1 MRVLIIYNLPSSN
14 RPDDLDT
21 FNQAQE
27 IEDSLK
33 QSGCETLLLGIEADL
48 SIIEKTVLE
57 FKPDRIFN
65 GVEEYRG
72 SVSQSFQI
80 PAYLESLSIP
90 FTGSGSKAMHLC
102 ASKIKSKQILNKAC
116 LATPDYVTL
125 DSAVVHKNDDTMFIV
140 KSSDEHASLGIDA
153 KSIVTGAFNAKEL
166 IQEKIKRYSGEWFA
180 EAFID
185 GREFNVAM
193 IGSKQEPEVLP
204 INEIV
209 FDNFPKDAPK
219 IVDYDAKWNPDSFS
233 YRHTVRKTLKP
244 FEDDA
249 LQAQLKEMATQCWK
263 LFELN
268 GYARVDFRV
277 DKQGKPWIL
286 EINSNPC
293 LSADAGFMASCIAS
307 GLTLESAILKI
318 IDHCENAL

>member
-1 MRVLIIYNLPSSN
+1 MRVLIIYNKPQSN
-14 RPDDLDT
+14 RPDDQDT
-21 FNQAQE
+21 QNQAKE
-27 IEDSLK
+27 IENSLK
-33 QSGCETLLLGIEADL
+33 QSGCETLLLGIEVDL
-48 SIIEKTVLE
+48 SIIEKTVVE
-57 FKPDRIFN
+57 FKSDRIFN

-72 SVSQSFQI
+72 SVSQSFQV
-80 PAYLESLSIP
+80 PRYLETLDIP
-90 FTGSGSKAMHLC
+90 FTGSGSKAMQLC
-102 ASKIKSKQILNKAC
+102 ASKIKSKDMLKKAC

-125 DSAVVHKNDDTMFIV
+125 NSKASDKNTDTVFIV

-153 KSIVTGAFNAKEL
+153 KSIVRSVVFVKEL
-166 IQEKIKRYSGEWFA
+166 IEEKIKQYSGEWFA

-185 GREFNVAM
+185 GREFNVAL
-193 IGSKQEPEVLP
+193 IGSKQKPEVLP

-209 FDNFPKDAPK
+209 FENFPKDAPK

-244 FEDDA
+244 
-249 LQAQLKEMATQCWK
+249 LQAQLKEMAMQCWH

-293 LSADAGFMASCIAS
+293 LSADAGFMASCMAS
-307 GLTLESAILKI
+307 GLTLEFAILKI
-318 IDHCENAL
+318 LDHCENKS